1 MTPLHGLLIGV
12 AGLLAGGI
20 NTVVGS
26 GTLITFPTLVA
37 FGYGPVTANVS
48 NDIGL
53 VAGGV
58 SGTFGYRRE
67 LQGARRLVLRLLPA
81 SLLGS
86 IAGAVLLIKLPPS
99 AFAKI
104 VPALIAVGVLLVIV
118 GPWLQRR
125 AAAAHTE
132 LDSPLRRLILV
143 VGVFGAGIY
152 GGYFGAA
159 QGVLLIGLMN
169 VLLPDDLRRITG
181 IKNVLSTTV
190 NAVSAVTFLVIA
202 RDRIDWWIVL
212 LIAVGSFV
220 GGVLGA
226 RVGRR
231 LPPWILRA
239 VIVVIGVLAI
249 VHQLL

>member
-249 VHQLL
+249 VHELV